1 MPGSDIVGD
10 FTRVGLSDLVVTGR
24 VIDAFSRNEVQ
35 GFSPQPVEM
44 VEEDRW
50 DELSGPR
57 VQLPY
62 QGPALVDVGV
72 TAWPPL
78 DRGRSS
84 VTLVS
89 RCDFCGSERWHADGV
104 EDWSSRWD
112 NESARLVRR
121 HTPRTPGMG
130 IFVDE
135 SSLADA
141 SIFRVHE
148 FPSWIFV
155 TDWLKNLVESEEFTN
170 ISFDEIGES
179 IE

>member
-1 MPGSDIVGD
+1 
-10 FTRVGLSDLVVTGR
+10 
-24 VIDAFSRNEVQ
+24 
-35 GFSPQPVEM
+35 
-44 VEEDRW
+44 
-50 DELSGPR
+50 
-57 VQLPY
+57 
-62 QGPALVDVGV
+62 
-72 TAWPPL
+72 
-78 DRGRSS
+78 
-84 VTLVS
+84 
-89 RCDFCGSERWHADGV
+89 
-104 EDWSSRWD
+104 
-112 NESARLVRR
+112 
-121 HTPRTPGMG
+121 MG